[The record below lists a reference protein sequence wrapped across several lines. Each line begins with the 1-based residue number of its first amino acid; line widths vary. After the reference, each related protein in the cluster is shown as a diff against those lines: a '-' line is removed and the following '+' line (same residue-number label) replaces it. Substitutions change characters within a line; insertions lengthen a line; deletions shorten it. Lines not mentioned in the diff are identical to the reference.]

1 MEKAVSRRYEVQIL
15 NDYEIFARVDWEDD
29 EAAAVKRAQELS
41 HLAMTRVV
49 DREQKKV
56 ICHFWKGYQVSW
68 WDMVKEV
75 LTGWFR
81 GTK

>member
-15 NDYEIFARVDWEDD
+15 NDFEIFTRVDRKDD

-49 DREQKKV
+49 DREKKKV

-68 WDMVKEV
+68 WDMVKE
-75 LTGWFR
+75 TFR
-81 GTK
+81 GVFKRW